1 VTIVPVQEHRSRA
14 ARIAHTQQ
22 QRHILLVTSDTLQ
35 LERESTMTNRWDI
48 DVGHSA
54 IQFSVRHM
62 LISKV
67 HGRFARW
74 SGAIQ
79 LDERDPTRSSIDV
92 RVDTASIDTQV
103 ADRDAHLRSAEFLD
117 VAQHPQMTFRSK
129 RIEKAGDGYRVVGD
143 LGLHGVVREVTLE
156 AEFAG
161 TGKDPWG
168 NERAG
173 FSAKASLDRREFGL
187 VWNAALETGGV
198 LVGEKV
204 EIAIE
209 LEAVKKVAAAPV
221 AA

>member
-1 VTIVPVQEHRSRA
+1 MA
-14 ARIAHTQQ
+14 
-22 QRHILLVTSDTLQ
+22 
-35 LERESTMTNRWDI
+35 TNRWDI

-54 IQFSVRHM
+54 IHFWVRHM
-62 LISKV
+62 VISKV

-74 SGAIQ
+74 SGTVD
-79 LDERDPTRSSIDV
+79 LDPQDLARSSVQVRIDA
-92 RVDTASIDTQV
+92 ASIDTQV
-103 ADRDAHLRSAEFLD
+103 ADRDAHLKSADFLD
-117 VAQHPQMTFRSK
+117 VAKHPEIAFTSK
-129 RIEKAGDGYRVVGD
+129 RVEAAAGGLRVVGD
-143 LGLHGVVREVTLE
+143 LTLHGVTREVALE

-173 FSAKASLDRREFGL
+173 FSAKAALDRKDFGL

-204 EIAIE
+204 EISIE
-209 LEAVKKVAAAPV
+209 LEAIKKVAAAPV

>member
-1 VTIVPVQEHRSRA
+1 MA
-14 ARIAHTQQ
+14 
-22 QRHILLVTSDTLQ
+22 
-35 LERESTMTNRWDI
+35 TNRWNV

-54 IQFSVRHM
+54 IHFWVRHM
-62 LISKV
+62 VISKV

-74 SGAIQ
+74 TGTLE
-79 LDERDPTRSSIDV
+79 LDEQDLTRSSVDV
-92 RVDTASIDTQV
+92 RIDAASIDTQV
-103 ADRDAHLRSAEFLD
+103 ADRDAHLRSPDFLD
-117 VAQHPQMTFRSK
+117 VANHPEIGFRSR
-129 RIEKAGDGYRVVGD
+129 RIEKAPGGYRVVGD
-143 LGLHGVVREVTLE
+143 LSIRGVTREVALE

-209 LEAVKKVAAAPV
+209 LEAVKQAAATPR

>member
-1 VTIVPVQEHRSRA
+1 
-14 ARIAHTQQ
+14 
-22 QRHILLVTSDTLQ
+22 
-35 LERESTMTNRWDI
+35 MTHRWDI
-48 DVGHSA
+48 DVAHSA
-54 IQFSVRHM
+54 IHFHVRHM

-67 HGRFARW
+67 HGRFAKW
-74 SGAIQ
+74 AGAIH
-79 LDERDPTRSSIDV
+79 LDPQDLTRSSVEVTIDA
-92 RVDTASIDTQV
+92 ASIDTQV
-103 ADRDAHLRSAEFLD
+103 ADRDAHLRSADFLD
-117 VAQHPQMTFRSK
+117 VAKYPQLTFRSK
-129 RIEKAGDGYRVVGD
+129 RIEAAGDGYRVTGD
-143 LGLHGVVREVTLE
+143 LELHGVTREVVLE

-173 FSAKASLDRREFGL
+173 FSAKAALDRRDFGL

-209 LEAVKKVAAAPV
+209 LEAVKKVAVATV

>member
-1 VTIVPVQEHRSRA
+1 
-14 ARIAHTQQ
+14 
-22 QRHILLVTSDTLQ
+22 
-35 LERESTMTNRWDI
+35 MTTARWDI

-54 IQFSVRHM
+54 IHFWVRHM
-62 LISKV
+62 VISKV

-74 SGAIQ
+74 SGTLA
-79 LDERDPTRSSIDV
+79 LDPQDLARASVDV
-92 RVDTASIDTQV
+92 RIEAASIDTQV
-103 ADRDAHLRSAEFLD
+103 ADRDAHLRSPDFLD
-117 VAQHPQMTFRSK
+117 AAKHPEIRFTSRRVEQ
-129 RIEKAGDGYRVVGD
+129 AGGTLRVVGD
-143 LGLHGVVREVTLE
+143 LTLHGVTREVTLE

-173 FSAKASLDRREFGL
+173 FSAKAAVDRRDFGL

-209 LEAVKKVAAAPV
+209 LEAVRKAATAPV